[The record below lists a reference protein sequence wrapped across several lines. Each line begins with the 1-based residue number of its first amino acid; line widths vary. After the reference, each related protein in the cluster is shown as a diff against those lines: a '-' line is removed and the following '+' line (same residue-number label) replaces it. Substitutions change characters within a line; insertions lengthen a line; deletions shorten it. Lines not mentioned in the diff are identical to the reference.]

1 MDIQQ
6 KEINIVA
13 YIDTVIIIKKQQYPN
28 EKIVKGVIAYRN
40 WNMYFISLFFY
51 FFSHSLTN

>member
-13 YIDTVIIIKKQQYPN
+13 YIDTVTIIQKQQYPN
-28 EKIVKGVIAYRN
+28 EKIVKEVIAYRN
-40 WNMYFISLFFY
+40 
-51 FFSHSLTN
+51 